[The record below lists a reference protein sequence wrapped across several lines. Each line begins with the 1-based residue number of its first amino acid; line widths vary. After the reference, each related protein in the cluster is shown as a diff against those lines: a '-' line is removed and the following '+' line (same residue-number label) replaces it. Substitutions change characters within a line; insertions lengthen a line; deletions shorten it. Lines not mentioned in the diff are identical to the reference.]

1 MPSVRRRGAPG
12 EPAAVVAR
20 VMLVVAVGA
29 KWGVLPCRPLFV
41 VQSISGITPVTEAA
55 GDEPTVNAGST

>member
-1 MPSVRRRGAPG
+1 MLSTA
-12 EPAAVVAR
+12 EVAR

-41 VQSISGITPVTEAA
+41 GQSISGITPVTEAA